1 MKRVVSVAHLAVL
14 ATLGGAAGVVAVSA
28 AVQAAT
34 GEARQGLTAQVTDV
48 QGKEVGRLTIDGAG
62 WGRQRVS
69 VQVWNLPAG
78 FHGFHVHAVGK
89 CDPAAVDPSTGK
101 VSPFFTAGPH
111 LDLGGPNNHGAHA
124 GDLPNLQIG
133 KNGRGTAETLTDR
146 FQTKDLLDA
155 DGSAIVVHALADN
168 HGNIPERY
176 ESGGKKGPD
185 ADTLKAGD
193 SGGRS
198 ACGVIDDQEN

>member
-1 MKRVVSVAHLAVL
+1 MKRVVSIAHLAIL
-14 ATLGGAAGVVAVSA
+14 ATIGGAAGVVAVSA

-34 GEARQGLTAQVTDV
+34 GQGRQGLTAQVLDV
-48 QGKEVGRLTIDGAG
+48 QGKEVGKLTVAGADGG
-62 WGRQRVS
+62 FQRVS
-69 VQVWNLPAG
+69 VQVWGLPAG
-78 FHGFHVHAVGK
+78 FHGFHIHATGK
-89 CDPAAVDPSTGK
+89 CDPGAVDPNTGK

-111 LDLGGPNNHGAHA
+111 LDLGGTHGHGAHA
-124 GDLPNLQIG
+124 GDLPNLLIG
-133 KNGRGTAETLTDR
+133 QDGRGTSETVTDR
-146 FQTKDLLDA
+146 FRAEDLLDA

-193 SGGRS
+193 SGGRT
-198 ACGVIDDQEN
+198 ACGVIADHKN